1 LDDIVWQRPAT
12 CGPDGLDLRL
22 SVRTL
27 PGSRWEYTIHSVA
40 GDGELTPCGKGRA
53 SLPDTADRA
62 LPPLDALRAACA
74 ERSLPA
80 AELYDLYA
88 RVGMDYGPA
97 QRSLVR
103 LGLGSD
109 AAGRLQVLAE
119 LSLPDAAGPGDG
131 LRLHPSITDGA
142 LQAVAGLRMAVAD
155 PDGQAEARAA
165 LPFALRHMQALAAT
179 PARAYA
185 WIRQRPGGGAASAEL
200 DITVFDERGRVCAEL
215 TGLATRAL
223 ADAPQT

>member
-1 LDDIVWQRPAT
+1 
-12 CGPDGLDLRL
+12 
-22 SVRTL
+22 
-27 PGSRWEYTIHSVA
+27 
-40 GDGELTPCGKGRA
+40 
-53 SLPDTADRA
+53 
-62 LPPLDALRAACA
+62 
-74 ERSLPA
+74 
-80 AELYDLYA
+80 
-88 RVGMDYGPA
+88 GMDYGPA

-223 ADAPQT
+223 ADAPQTTAPHTVPQAASTITPQSALRAAEDTRRAHMDHPATDIAIVGLSGRYPMSPDLD